1 MIAWHPLGSCMA
13 TAAND
18 GIVKFWSREPPGS
31 KLSTYVGEYMEDLHI
46 DHGPLPGA
54 VAEVSNAQ
62 AAVKGGAE
70 SSIIDQQNNS
80 RNQSSRYNNNNNN
93 NNNNNRNDANN
104 QQDNRNRYNNNN
116 NNNASNNTSNNNSYS
131 TGNNNN
137 SNNNTG
143 NNSRAS
149 DVPSYMRKDN
159 SASDG
164 FRDDKSRNV
173 PPSASAN
180 SNNRNQGRGNVTEQ
194 PSHYAPPPSAAGGM
208 THGRD
213 MADDISMK
221 YGPGTSQN
229 YYGANVPDA
238 YSTQPLESTRQKR
251 SRFS

>member
-1 MIAWHPLGSCMA
+1 
-13 TAAND
+13 
-18 GIVKFWSREPPGS
+18 
-31 KLSTYVGEYMEDLHI
+31 
-46 DHGPLPGA
+46 

-80 RNQSSRYNNNNNN
+80 RNQSSRYNSN

-137 SNNNTG
+137 SNNNNNTG
-143 NNSRAS
+143 NISRAS
-149 DVPSYMRKDN
+149 DVSSYMRKDN
-159 SASDG
+159 SAGDG